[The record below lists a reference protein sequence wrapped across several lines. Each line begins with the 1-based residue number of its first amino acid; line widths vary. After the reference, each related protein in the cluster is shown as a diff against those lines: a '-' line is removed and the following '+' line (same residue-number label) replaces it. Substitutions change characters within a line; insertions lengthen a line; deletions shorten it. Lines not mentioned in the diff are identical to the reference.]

1 MANYQF
7 FIENKEV
14 KLPKVLV
21 NFVSDF
27 RANGYVS
34 ISKLRAERM
43 YFKMVFGGFTKV
55 EILDVESDSYFELFD
70 IFGICETGEM

>member
-27 RANGYVS
+27 RTNGYVS
-34 ISKLRAERM
+34 ITKSRAERM

-55 EILDVESDSYFELFD
+55 EIFDVDSDSYSELFD
-70 IFGICETGEM
+70 IFGICETGQM